1 MGVSLSP
8 EFKKY
13 AWMQLP
19 FTPGLL
25 RLSQRLLGILPVHS
39 PYADICTAKRQ
50 AGSLPL
56 TLFYPKDRGLQGP
69 CLIFYHGGGF
79 GHPAAPQHR
88 RLAAFLARE
97 AHCTVLCPEY
107 RLLPRHP
114 YPAAR
119 EDALT
124 AYAWAVSAFPWAA

>member
-39 PYADICTAKRQ
+39 PYADICMAKRQ

-56 TLFYPKDRGLQGP
+56 TLFYPKDRGLLWP
-69 CLIFYHGGGF
+69 W
-79 GHPAAPQHR
+79 
-88 RLAAFLARE
+88 E
-97 AHCTVLCPEY
+97 ETVPEGLW
-107 RLLPRHP
+107 RPLP
-114 YPAAR
+114 
-119 EDALT
+119 
-124 AYAWAVSAFPWAA
+124 

>member
-1 MGVSLSP
+1 
-8 EFKKY
+8 
-13 AWMQLP
+13 MQLP
-19 FTPGLL
+19 FTPGQL

-39 PYADICTAKRQ
+39 PYADICMAKRQ

-88 RLAAFLARE
+88 RLAAFLARDAFRSAGRFRRENSE
-97 AHCTVLCPEY
+97 APKMPLGRNTMMIMS
-107 RLLPRHP
+107 RM
-114 YPAAR
+114 A
-119 EDALT
+119 
-124 AYAWAVSAFPWAA
+124 

>member
-39 PYADICTAKRQ
+39 PYADICTAK
-50 AGSLPL
+50 
-56 TLFYPKDRGLQGP
+56 
-69 CLIFYHGGGF
+69 
-79 GHPAAPQHR
+79 
-88 RLAAFLARE
+88 
-97 AHCTVLCPEY
+97 
-107 RLLPRHP
+107 
-114 YPAAR
+114 
-119 EDALT
+119 
-124 AYAWAVSAFPWAA
+124 